1 MGFGETSESSISLPS
16 VQSVSLLTE
25 LFPKLLRL
33 FLDGWRV
40 NKSGDMYAGMKSS
53 SSSSSSELK
62 GGVLYKSEP
71 KWGRRVPS
79 EPKWGYRS
87 AIRTKMGC

>member
-25 LFPKLLRL
+25 FFPKLLRL
-33 FLDGWRV
+33 LLEGWRV

-62 GGVLYKSEP
+62 GGVLY
-71 KWGRRVPS
+71 RS
-79 EPKWGYRS
+79 EPKWGYRG
-87 AIRTKMGC
+87 AVRAKTGA